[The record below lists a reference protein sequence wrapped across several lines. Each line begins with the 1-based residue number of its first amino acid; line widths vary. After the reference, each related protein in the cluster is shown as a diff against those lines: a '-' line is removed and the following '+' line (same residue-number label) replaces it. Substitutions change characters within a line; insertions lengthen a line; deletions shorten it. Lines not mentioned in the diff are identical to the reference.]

1 MNVRVRVLHSID
13 TGGPGGAE
21 TVYAACAAHVFKG
34 RQQALAVVPYDGWL
48 AGRLRTLAIDLAILD
63 SHGVVSLRYL
73 AGLLRLATVH
83 RAQLIHSHLLGSNVY
98 CAIVGRLLR
107 LPVIAVFHGATDL
120 HDAGR
125 LATVKRRLL
134 NQSHVRLIAVS
145 EGVRADLERWGLPRD
160 RVKVIYNGIDANQ
173 YSPGRANDLRRELGI
188 PPDTLL
194 IGAVGNIRAP
204 KAYDLLLHTAKIVIA
219 TRNVRFV
226 VIGEGTKE
234 LLEPLLRLRS
244 DLGLEATVTFLGF
257 RTASPELLRNF
268 DVFISSARSE
278 GLPLSFLEAMAV
290 GLPVVAT
297 PTSGALEVLE
307 SGHSGLIAS
316 EFHEAALARVVCT
329 AVDDSGLRASLGT
342 AGRSVVLARFS
353 TQAMTA
359 AYDKLYDT
367 LLQPR

>member
-1 MNVRVRVLHSID
+1 VAEPIPVLHSID

-21 TVYAACAAHVFKG
+21 TVFAMCVTGLFLG
-34 RQQALAVVPYDGWL
+34 RQRALAVVPYDGWL
-48 AGRLRTLAIDLAILD
+48 ANHLRGLNVHPLFLKSRGALN
-63 SHGVVSLRYL
+63 LRYL
-73 AGLLRLATVH
+73 AGLARLARRH
-83 RAQLIHSHLLGSNVY
+83 GARLIHSHLLGSNVY
-98 CAIVGRLLR
+98 SAIAGRLLG

-120 HDAGR
+120 RDIGR
-125 LATVKRRLL
+125 FNSIKRWWLR
-134 NQSHVRLIAVS
+134 QPHVRVVAVS
-145 EGVRADLERWGLPRD
+145 QGVRAELERWGLPPGCIQI
-160 RVKVIYNGIDANQ
+160 IYNGVDANR
-173 YSPGRANDLRRELGI
+173 YSPGRATELRRELGI
-188 PPDTLL
+188 PPDTVL

-204 KAYDLLLHTAKIVIA
+204 KAYDLLLRTAKIVA
-219 TRNVRFV
+219 TTRSVHFV
-226 VIGEGTKE
+226 VVGEGSPGM
-234 LLEPLLRLRS
+234 LDPLLRLRTA
-244 DLGLEATVTFLGF
+244 LGLEETVTFLGF
-257 RTASPELLRNF
+257 RPASPDLLRNF

-307 SGHSGLIAS
+307 SGHSGLIAP
-316 EFHEAALARVVCT
+316 EFDEAALARVVC
-329 AVDDSGLRASLGT
+329 AAIDDSGLRASLGA